1 MRYEYV
7 SWDKFDPT
15 PIDFYN
21 NTRSKRVSII
31 GKEFMSLDTETS
43 ADAEDDVDK
52 KIAWIYQWSFSYPK
66 NEETRYLVYG
76 RKPTQLISALAKITK
91 VNELTSERKII
102 CFVHNLSY
110 DYTYF
115 HKFIEDEYKSRGNTL
130 AVAAHRLISYSIG
143 GIEFRDSLK
152 IAQKSL
158 DSWAKDLLGRECGK
172 LVGAIDYNKVH
183 YQDSP
188 LYKRDWD
195 YMFRDVVV
203 LDKCIYK
210 QLAIHNDKIWTMPL
224 TSTGYVRRATKKNF
238 YKHRVA
244 NRKYF
249 ERTAL
254 SDECYSMCKEEF
266 AGGLTHG
273 NRFYIDQTIR
283 VSDLRKKFNNPNIII
298 KHRDFVSHYPSQQI
312 TGYCPATAFRLY
324 YERKPDDPEFLLK
337 DLDTAFEDGFCY
349 LAAIS
354 ITNLMI
360 RDGVTLPYAQES
372 KFYKGKLTK
381 LVMDTDNG
389 RILRMF
395 GTSLIV
401 VNELDLKWLRRQY
414 NFTYTIHKVY
424 VSKRG
429 KFPGYITETVKQ
441 FMLEKSET
449 KEIVKGLL
457 KQGYDELSPEVHE
470 AKLQNLI
477 AKGMLNAI
485 YGMTATDPVRECFGE
500 DEEGDWGKAVLSS
513 TDVSDM
519 LTNYYTSRS
528 SFMSYQLG
536 CWTTALAR
544 NELLFFAEV
553 VGYDHFLYADT
564 DSIFYISTP
573 EIEKKIE
580 AYNKKFRQQADANEW
595 YITLG
600 SGKKVYFNQF
610 DDEGEDIYEFRFL
623 HSKCYAYRYIPHN
636 TKSKLILKT
645 TIAGVREFGR
655 NDNNRVKEL
664 GSIDN
669 LTAGTIFAD
678 CGGTI
683 IRYNPKGVSTKPR
696 VENINGHLTEVSQ
709 FAMIVSSEKELHAC
723 IENREVTTFWEETY
737 DAD

>member
-1 MRYEYV
+1 MIYEYV

-15 PIDFYN
+15 PIEFYN

-31 GKEFMSLDTETS
+31 GKDFMSLDTETS
-43 ADAEDDVDK
+43 ADDEDDEKK

-66 NEETRYLVYG
+66 DEETRYLVYG
-76 RKPTQLISALAKITK
+76 RKPTQLVSALVKIHK
-91 VNELTSERKII
+91 VNELSSEKKII

-115 HKFIEDEYKSRGNTL
+115 HKFLEDEFKLRGNTI
-130 AVAAHRLISYSIG
+130 AVAAHRLINYNMS

-158 DSWAKDLLGRECGK
+158 DAWAKDLLGRECGK
-172 LVGAIDYNKVH
+172 LVGAIDYNKVR
-183 YQDSP
+183 YQDTP
-188 LYKRDWD
+188 LVKKDWK

-203 LDKCIYK
+203 LDKCINK
-210 QLAIHNDKIWTMPL
+210 QLAIHNDKIWTIPL
-224 TSTGYVRRATKKNF
+224 TATGYVRRATKKNF
-238 YKHRVA
+238 YKHKKT
-244 NRKYF
+244 NRMYF
-249 ERTAL
+249 LRTAL

-273 NRFYIDQTIR
+273 NRFYIDETIR
-283 VSDLRKKFNNPNIII
+283 VSELRKKFNDPNITI

-312 TGYCPATAFRLY
+312 TGYCPSTAFRLY
-324 YERKPDDPEFLLK
+324 YDRKPTDPEFLLK
-337 DLDTAFEDGFCY
+337 DLDDAFAQGNCY

-360 RDGVTLPYAQES
+360 KDGVTLPYAQEC
-372 KFYKGKLTK
+372 KFREHALTK
-381 LVMDTDNG
+381 LTMDTDNG

-395 GTSLIV
+395 GSSLLI

-414 NFTYTIHKVY
+414 NFTYTIYKVY
-424 VSKRG
+424 TSKRG
-429 KFPGYITETVKQ
+429 GFPGYITETVKQ

-449 KEIVKGLL
+449 KEIVKSLL

-500 DEEGDWGKAVLSS
+500 DEDGNWGKAEL
-513 TDVSDM
+513 TEDDISDS
-519 LTNYYTSRS
+519 LINYYASLG

-573 EIEKKIE
+573 AIEQKIE
-580 AYNKKFRQQADANEW
+580 AYNKKFRDQDDQNGW
-595 YITLG
+595 YVTLG
-600 SGKKVYFNQF
+600 TGKKVYFNQF
-610 DDEGEDIYEFRFL
+610 DDENEDIVEFRFL
-623 HSKCYAYRYIPHN
+623 HSKCYAYV
-636 TKSKLILKT
+636 TADGKLHT
-645 TIAGVREFGR
+645 TIAGVREYGR

-664 GSIDN
+664 GNIDN

-683 IRYNPKGVSTKPR
+683 IRYNPKDISVKPR

-709 FAMIVSSEKELHAC
+709 FAMIVSSEKELHSC
-723 IENREVTTFWEETY
+723 IESREVTTFWETTY
-737 DAD
+737 DTD

>member
-15 PIDFYN
+15 PIEFYN

-31 GKEFMSLDTETS
+31 GKDFMSLDTETS
-43 ADAEDDVDK
+43 ADDEDDEKK

-66 NEETRYLVYG
+66 DEETRYLVYG
-76 RKPTQLISALAKITK
+76 RKPTQLVSALVKIHK
-91 VNELTSERKII
+91 VNELSSEKKII

-115 HKFIEDEYKSRGNTL
+115 HKFLEDEFKLRGNTI
-130 AVAAHRLISYSIG
+130 AVAAHRLINYNMS

-158 DSWAKDLLGRECGK
+158 DAWAKDLLGRECGK
-172 LVGAIDYNKVH
+172 LVGAIDYNKVR
-183 YQDSP
+183 YQDTP
-188 LYKRDWD
+188 LVKKDWK

-203 LDKCIYK
+203 LDKCINK
-210 QLAIHNDKIWTMPL
+210 QLAIHNDKIWTIPL
-224 TSTGYVRRATKKNF
+224 TATGYVRRATKKNF
-238 YKHRVA
+238 YKHKKT
-244 NRKYF
+244 NRMYF
-249 ERTAL
+249 LRTAL

-273 NRFYIDQTIR
+273 NRFYIDETIR
-283 VSDLRKKFNNPNIII
+283 VSELRKKFGNPNITI

-312 TGYCPATAFRLY
+312 TGYCPSTAFRLY
-324 YERKPDDPEFLLK
+324 YDRKPTDPEFLLK
-337 DLDTAFEDGFCY
+337 DLDDAFAQGNCY

-360 RDGVTLPYAQES
+360 KDGVTLPYAQEC
-372 KFYKGKLTK
+372 KFREHALTK
-381 LVMDTDNG
+381 LTMDTDNG

-395 GTSLIV
+395 GSSLVI

-414 NFTYTIHKVY
+414 NFTYTIYKVY
-424 VSKRG
+424 TSKRG
-429 KFPGYITETVKQ
+429 GFPGYITETVKQ

-449 KEIVKGLL
+449 KEIVKSLL

-500 DEEGDWGKAVLSS
+500 DEDGNWGKAEL
-513 TDVSDM
+513 TEDDISDS
-519 LTNYYTSRS
+519 LINYYASLG

-580 AYNKKFRQQADANEW
+580 AYNKKFRDQDDQNGW
-595 YITLG
+595 YVTLG
-600 SGKKVYFNQF
+600 TGKKVYFNQF
-610 DDEGEDIYEFRFL
+610 DDENEDIVEFRFL
-623 HSKCYAYRYIPHN
+623 HSKCYAYV
-636 TKSKLILKT
+636 TADGKLHT
-645 TIAGVREFGR
+645 TIAGVREYGR

-664 GSIDN
+664 GNIDN

-683 IRYNPKGVSTKPR
+683 IRYNPKDISVKPR

-709 FAMIVSSEKELHAC
+709 FAMIVRSEKELHSC
-723 IENREVTTFWEETY
+723 IESREVTTFWETTY

>member
-15 PIDFYN
+15 PIEFYN

-31 GKEFMSLDTETS
+31 GKDFMSLDTETS

-66 NEETRYLVYG
+66 NDETRYLVYG
-76 RKPTQLISALAKITK
+76 RKPTQLVDALMKVAK
-91 VNELTSERKII
+91 VNELTSEKKII

-115 HKFIEDEYKSRGNTL
+115 HKFIEDEYKARGNVL

-158 DSWAKDLLGRECGK
+158 DAWAKDLLGRECGK
-172 LVGAIDYNKVH
+172 LVGRIDYNKVR

-224 TSTGYVRRATKKNF
+224 TATGYVRRVTKKNF
-238 YKHRVA
+238 YKHKKL

-249 ERTAL
+249 ELTAL
-254 SDECYSMCKEEF
+254 SDDCYSMCKKEF

-273 NRFYIDQTIR
+273 NRFYMDETIR
-283 VSDLRKKFNNPNIII
+283 VSELRKRFNNPNITIE
-298 KHRDFVSHYPSQQI
+298 HNDFVSHYPSQQI
-312 TGYCPATAFRLY
+312 TGYCPSTPFRLY
-324 YERKPDDPEFLLK
+324 YERKPYDPECLLK
-337 DLDTAFEDGFCY
+337 DLDEVFDEGNCY

-360 RDGVTLPYAQES
+360 KDGVTFPLAQEC
-372 KFYKGKLTK
+372 KFRENALTK
-381 LVMDTDNG
+381 LTMDTDNG

-395 GTSLIV
+395 GTSLVI
-401 VNELDLKWLRRQY
+401 VNELDLKWLRDQY

-424 VSKRG
+424 ISKRG
-429 KFPGYITETVKQ
+429 KFPDYITETVKM

-449 KEIVKGLL
+449 KEVVKSLL

-500 DEEGDWGKAVLSS
+500 DDDGNWGKALL
-513 TDVSDM
+513 TEDDVCDS
-519 LTNYYTSRS
+519 LIEFYTSQS

-544 NELLFFAEV
+544 NELLFFVAKV
-553 VGYDHFLYADT
+553 VGYENFLYADT

-573 EIEKKIE
+573 EIKAKIE
-580 AYNKKFRQQADANEW
+580 AYNKKFREQDDANGW
-595 YITLG
+595 YVTLG

-610 DDEGEDIYEFRFL
+610 DNEGEEIVEFRYL
-623 HSKCYAYRYIPHN
+623 HSKCYAYK
-636 TKSKLILKT
+636 TSDGKLHT
-645 TIAGVREFGR
+645 TIAGVREYGR

-664 GSIDN
+664 GDINN

-683 IRYNPKGVSTKPR
+683 IRYNPKEVSTKPR

>member
-15 PIDFYN
+15 PIEFYN

-31 GKEFMSLDTETS
+31 GKDFMSLDTETS
-43 ADAEDDVDK
+43 ADDEDDEKK

-66 NEETRYLVYG
+66 DEETRYLVYG
-76 RKPTQLISALAKITK
+76 RKPTQLVSALVKIHK
-91 VNELTSERKII
+91 VNELSSEKKII

-115 HKFIEDEYKSRGNTL
+115 HKFLEDEFKLRGNTI
-130 AVAAHRLISYSIG
+130 AVAAHRLINYNMS

-158 DSWAKDLLGRECGK
+158 DAWAKDLLGRECGK
-172 LVGAIDYNKVH
+172 LVGAIDYNKVR
-183 YQDSP
+183 YQDTP
-188 LYKRDWD
+188 LVKKDWK

-203 LDKCIYK
+203 LDKCINK
-210 QLAIHNDKIWTMPL
+210 QLAIHNDKIWTIPL
-224 TSTGYVRRATKKNF
+224 TATGYVRRATKKNF
-238 YKHRVA
+238 YKHKKT
-244 NRKYF
+244 NRMYF
-249 ERTAL
+249 LRTAL
-254 SDECYSMCKEEF
+254 SDDCYSMCKEEF

-273 NRFYIDQTIR
+273 NRFYIDETIR
-283 VSDLRKKFNNPNIII
+283 VSELRKKFNDPNITI

-312 TGYCPATAFRLY
+312 TGYCPSTAFRLY
-324 YERKPDDPEFLLK
+324 YDRKPDDPEFRLK
-337 DLDTAFEDGFCY
+337 DLDDAFAQGNCY

-360 RDGVTLPYAQES
+360 KDGVTLPYAQEC
-372 KFYKGKLTK
+372 KFREHALTK
-381 LVMDTDNG
+381 LTMDTDNG

-395 GTSLIV
+395 GSSLVI

-414 NFTYTIHKVY
+414 NFTYTIYKVY
-424 VSKRG
+424 TSKRG
-429 KFPGYITETVKQ
+429 GFPGYITETVKQ

-457 KQGYDELSPEVHE
+457 KQGYDELSFEVHE

-500 DEEGDWGKAVLSS
+500 DEDGNWGKAEL
-513 TDVSDM
+513 TEDDISDS
-519 LTNYYTSRS
+519 LINYYASLG

-573 EIEKKIE
+573 EIEDRIE
-580 AYNKKFRQQADANEW
+580 AYNKKFREQDDQNGW
-595 YITLG
+595 YVTLG
-600 SGKKVYFNQF
+600 TGKKVYFNQF
-610 DDEGEDIYEFRFL
+610 DDENEDIVEFRFL
-623 HSKCYAYRYIPHN
+623 HSKCYAYV
-636 TKSKLILKT
+636 TADGKLHT
-645 TIAGVREFGR
+645 TIAGVREYGR

-664 GSIDN
+664 GNIDN

-683 IRYNPKGVSTKPR
+683 IRYNPKDISVKPR

-709 FAMIVSSEKELHAC
+709 FAMIVRSEKELHSC
-723 IENREVTTFWEETY
+723 IESREVTTFWETTY

>member
-31 GKEFMSLDTETS
+31 GKDFMSLDTETS
-43 ADAEDDVDK
+43 ADDEDDEKK

-66 NEETRYLVYG
+66 DEETRYLVYG
-76 RKPTQLISALAKITK
+76 RKPTQLVSALVKIHK
-91 VNELTSERKII
+91 VNELSSEKKII

-115 HKFIEDEYKSRGNTL
+115 HKFLEDEFKLRGNTI
-130 AVAAHRLISYSIG
+130 AVAAHRLINYNMS

-158 DSWAKDLLGRECGK
+158 DAWAKDLLGRECGK
-172 LVGAIDYNKVH
+172 LVGAIDYNKVR
-183 YQDSP
+183 YQDTP
-188 LYKRDWD
+188 LCKKDWK

-203 LDKCIYK
+203 LDKCINK
-210 QLAIHNDKIWTMPL
+210 QLAIHNDKIWTIPL
-224 TSTGYVRRATKKNF
+224 TATGYVRRATKKNF
-238 YKHRVA
+238 YKHKKT
-244 NRKYF
+244 NRMYF
-249 ERTAL
+249 LRTAL

-273 NRFYIDQTIR
+273 NRFYIDETIR
-283 VSDLRKKFNNPNIII
+283 VSELRKKFNDPNITI

-312 TGYCPATAFRLY
+312 TGYCPSTAFRLY
-324 YERKPDDPEFLLK
+324 YDRKPDDPEFRLK
-337 DLDTAFEDGFCY
+337 DLDDAFAQGNCY

-360 RDGVTLPYAQES
+360 KDGVTLPYAQEC
-372 KFYKGKLTK
+372 KFREHALTK
-381 LVMDTDNG
+381 LTMDTDNG

-395 GTSLIV
+395 GSSLVI

-414 NFTYTIHKVY
+414 NFTYTIYKVY
-424 VSKRG
+424 TSKRG
-429 KFPGYITETVKQ
+429 GFPGYITETVKQ

-449 KEIVKGLL
+449 KEIVKSLI

-500 DEEGDWGKAVLSS
+500 DEDGNWGKAEL
-513 TDVSDM
+513 TEDDISDS
-519 LTNYYTSRS
+519 LINYYASLG

-573 EIEKKIE
+573 AIEQKIE
-580 AYNKKFRQQADANEW
+580 AYNKKFRDQDDANGW
-595 YITLG
+595 YVTLG

-610 DDEGEDIYEFRFL
+610 DDENEDIVEFRFL
-623 HSKCYAYRYIPHN
+623 HSKCYAYV
-636 TKSKLILKT
+636 TADGKLHT
-645 TIAGVREFGR
+645 TIAGVREYGR
-655 NDNNRVKEL
+655 NDNNRVREL
-664 GSIDN
+664 GNIDN

-683 IRYNPKGVSTKPR
+683 IRYNPKDISVKPR

-709 FAMIVSSEKELHAC
+709 FAMIVSSEKELHSC
-723 IENREVTTFWEETY
+723 IESREVTTFWETTY

>member
-21 NTRSKRVSII
+21 NTRSKRVSFI
-31 GKEFMSLDTETS
+31 GKDYMSLDTETS
-43 ADAEDDVDK
+43 ADDEDDEKK
-52 KIAWIYQWSFSYPK
+52 KIAWIYQWCLSYPK
-66 NEETRYLVYG
+66 DEDTRYLVYG
-76 RKPTQLISALAKITK
+76 RKPTQLVSTLVKVHK
-91 VNELTSERKII
+91 VNELSSDKRIF
-102 CFVHNLSY
+102 CFIHNLSY

-115 HKFIEDEYKSRGNTL
+115 HKFLEDAFQQTGNTI
-130 AVAAHRLISYSIG
+130 AVAAHRLINYNMS
-143 GIEFRDSLK
+143 GIEFRDTLK

-158 DSWAKDLLGRECGK
+158 DAWAKDLLGRECGK
-172 LVGAIDYNKVH
+172 LVGAIDYNKVR
-183 YQDSP
+183 YQDTP
-188 LYKRDWD
+188 LVKRDWD

-203 LDKCIYK
+203 LDKCVEK
-210 QLAIHNDKIWTMPL
+210 QLAIHGDKIWTMPL

-238 YKHRVA
+238 YKHKTT
-244 NRKYF
+244 NRQYF
-249 ERTAL
+249 MRTAL

-266 AGGLTHG
+266 AGGITHG
-273 NRFYIDQTIR
+273 NRFYIDQTVR
-283 VSDLRKKFNNPNIII
+283 VRDLRKKFNNPNIII

-312 TGYCPATAFRLY
+312 TGYCPSTAFRLY
-324 YERKPDDPEFLLK
+324 YDRKPDDPEFRLK
-337 DLDTAFEDGFCY
+337 DLDDAFAEGYCY

-360 RDGVTLPYAQES
+360 KDGVTLPYAQES
-372 KFYKGKLTK
+372 KFRKYAQTK
-381 LVMDTDNG
+381 LVTDTDNG

-395 GTSLIV
+395 GTTLII
-401 VNELDLKWLRRQY
+401 VNELDLKWLRKQY

-429 KFPGYITETVKQ
+429 KFPDYITDTVKM

-449 KEIVKGLL
+449 KEIVKDLL
-457 KQGYDELSPEVHE
+457 KKGYDELSPEVHE

-500 DEEGDWGKAVLSS
+500 DEDGNWGKATL
-513 TDVSDM
+513 TDNDVSDR
-519 LTNYYTSRS
+519 LVAFYSSQN
-528 SFMSYQLG
+528 SFMSFQLG

-553 VGYDHFLYADT
+553 IGYENFLYADT

-580 AYNKKFRQQADANEW
+580 RYNKKFRKQDDENGW
-595 YITLG
+595 FVTLS

-610 DDEGEDIYEFRFL
+610 DDEKEEIIEFRFL
-623 HSKCYAYRYIPHN
+623 HSKCYAYV
-636 TKSKLILKT
+636 TSDGKLHT
-645 TIAGVREFGR
+645 TIAGVREYGR
-655 NDNNRVKEL
+655 NANNRVREL
-664 GSIDN
+664 GDIDS
-669 LTAGTIFAD
+669 LTAGTIFKD

-683 IRYNPKGVSTKPR
+683 IRYNPKGVSVKPR

-709 FAMIVSSEKELHAC
+709 FAIIVSSEKELHAC
-723 IENREVTTFWEETY
+723 IENREVTTFWETTY

>member
-76 RKPTQLISALAKITK
+76 RKPTQLISALGKITK
-91 VNELTSERKII
+91 VNELTSEKKII

-115 HKFIEDEYKSRGNTL
+115 HKFIEKEYQSRGNTL

-172 LVGAIDYNKVH
+172 LVGAIDYNKVR
-183 YQDSP
+183 YQDTP
-188 LYKRDWD
+188 LVKRDWD

-238 YKHRVA
+238 YKHKKT
-244 NRKYF
+244 NRQYF
-249 ERTAL
+249 MHTAL
-254 SDECYSMCKEEF
+254 SDDCYSMCKKEF

-283 VSDLRKKFNNPNIII
+283 VSELRKKFNNPNIVI

-312 TGYCPATAFRLY
+312 TGYCPSTAFRLY
-324 YERKPDDPEFLLK
+324 YDRKPDDLEFGLK
-337 DLDTAFEDGFCY
+337 DLDEAFAQGKCY
-349 LAAIS
+349 LVAIS

-360 RDGVTLPYAQES
+360 KDGVTLPYAQES
-372 KFYKGKLTK
+372 KFRENAITKLT
-381 LVMDTDNG
+381 MDTDNG

-395 GTSLIV
+395 GTSLII

-424 VSKRG
+424 TSKRG
-429 KFPGYITETVKQ
+429 GFPGYITETVKQ

-449 KEIVKGLL
+449 KEVVKSLL

-500 DEEGDWGKAVLSS
+500 DEEGDWSKVRLTENDICDSLIDYYSS
-513 TDVSDM
+513 Q
-519 LTNYYTSRS
+519 S

-573 EIEKKIE
+573 EIEDKIE
-580 AYNKKFRQQADANEW
+580 AYNKKFREQDDANGW
-595 YITLG
+595 YVTLG
-600 SGKKVYFNQF
+600 TGKKVYFNQF
-610 DDEGEDIYEFRFL
+610 DDEGEDIREFRFL
-623 HSKCYAYRYIPHN
+623 HSKCYAYI
-636 TKSKLILKT
+636 TADGKLHT

-723 IENREVTTFWEETY
+723 IENREVTTFWETTY

>member
-15 PIDFYN
+15 PIEFYN

-31 GKEFMSLDTETS
+31 GKDFMSLDTETS
-43 ADAEDDVDK
+43 ADDEDDEKK

-66 NEETRYLVYG
+66 DEETRYLVYG
-76 RKPTQLISALAKITK
+76 RKPTQLVSALVKIHK
-91 VNELTSERKII
+91 VNELSSEKKII

-115 HKFIEDEYKSRGNTL
+115 HKFLEDEFKLRGNTI
-130 AVAAHRLISYSIG
+130 AVAAHRLINYNMS

-158 DSWAKDLLGRECGK
+158 DAWAKDLLGRECGK
-172 LVGAIDYNKVH
+172 LVGAIDYNKVR
-183 YQDSP
+183 YQDTP
-188 LYKRDWD
+188 LVKKDWK

-203 LDKCIYK
+203 LDKCINK
-210 QLAIHNDKIWTMPL
+210 QLAIHNDKIWTIPL
-224 TSTGYVRRATKKNF
+224 TATGYVRRATKKNF
-238 YKHRVA
+238 YKHKKT
-244 NRKYF
+244 NRMYF
-249 ERTAL
+249 LRTAL
-254 SDECYSMCKEEF
+254 SDDCYSMCKEEF

-273 NRFYIDQTIR
+273 NRFYIDETIR
-283 VSDLRKKFNNPNIII
+283 VSELRKKFNDPNITI

-312 TGYCPATAFRLY
+312 TGYCPSTAFRLY
-324 YERKPDDPEFLLK
+324 YDRKPDDPEFRLK
-337 DLDTAFEDGFCY
+337 DLDDAFAQGNCY

-360 RDGVTLPYAQES
+360 KDGVTLPYAQEC
-372 KFYKGKLTK
+372 KFREHALTK
-381 LVMDTDNG
+381 LTMDTDNG

-395 GTSLIV
+395 GSSLVI

-414 NFTYTIHKVY
+414 NFTYTIYKVY
-424 VSKRG
+424 TSKRG
-429 KFPGYITETVKQ
+429 GFPGYITETVKQ

-457 KQGYDELSPEVHE
+457 KQGYDELSFEVHE

-500 DEEGDWGKAVLSS
+500 DEDGNWGKAEL
-513 TDVSDM
+513 TEDDISDS
-519 LTNYYTSRS
+519 LINYYASLG

-573 EIEKKIE
+573 AIEQKIE
-580 AYNKKFRQQADANEW
+580 AYNKKFREQDDQNGW
-595 YITLG
+595 YVTLG
-600 SGKKVYFNQF
+600 TGKKVYFNQF
-610 DDEGEDIYEFRFL
+610 DDENEDIVEFRFL
-623 HSKCYAYRYIPHN
+623 HSKCYAYV
-636 TKSKLILKT
+636 TADGKLHT
-645 TIAGVREFGR
+645 TIAGVREYGR

-664 GSIDN
+664 GNIDN

-683 IRYNPKGVSTKPR
+683 IRYNPKDISVKPR

-709 FAMIVSSEKELHAC
+709 FAMIVRSEKELHSC
-723 IENREVTTFWEETY
+723 IESREVTTFWETTY

>member
-7 SWDKFDPT
+7 SWDKFNPT
-15 PIDFYN
+15 PIEFYN

-31 GKEFMSLDTETS
+31 GKDFMSLDTETS
-43 ADAEDDVDK
+43 ADDEDDEKK

-66 NEETRYLVYG
+66 NEDTRYLVYG
-76 RKPTQLISALAKITK
+76 RKPTQLVSALVKIHK
-91 VNELTSERKII
+91 VNELSSEKKII

-115 HKFIEDEYKSRGNTL
+115 HKFLEDEFKLRGNTI
-130 AVAAHRLISYSIG
+130 AVAAHRLINYNMS

-158 DSWAKDLLGRECGK
+158 DAWAKDLLGRECGK
-172 LVGAIDYNKVH
+172 LVGAIDYNKVR
-183 YQDSP
+183 YQDTP
-188 LYKRDWD
+188 LVKKDWK

-203 LDKCIYK
+203 LDKCINK
-210 QLAIHNDKIWTMPL
+210 QLAIHNDKIWTIPL
-224 TSTGYVRRATKKNF
+224 TATGYVRRATKKNF
-238 YKHRVA
+238 YKHKKT
-244 NRKYF
+244 NRMYF
-249 ERTAL
+249 LRTAL

-273 NRFYIDQTIR
+273 NRFYIDETIR
-283 VSDLRKKFNNPNIII
+283 VSELRKKFNDPNITI

-312 TGYCPATAFRLY
+312 TGYCPSTAFRLY
-324 YERKPDDPEFLLK
+324 YDRKPTDPEFLLK
-337 DLDTAFEDGFCY
+337 DLDDAFAQGNCY

-360 RDGVTLPYAQES
+360 KDGVTLPYAQEC
-372 KFYKGKLTK
+372 KFREHALTK
-381 LVMDTDNG
+381 LTMDTDNG

-395 GTSLIV
+395 GSSLVI

-414 NFTYTIHKVY
+414 NFTYTIYKVY
-424 VSKRG
+424 TSKRG
-429 KFPGYITETVKQ
+429 GFPGYITETVKQ

-449 KEIVKGLL
+449 KEIVKSLL

-500 DEEGDWGKAVLSS
+500 DEDGNWGKAEL
-513 TDVSDM
+513 TEDDISDS
-519 LTNYYTSRS
+519 LINYYASLG

-573 EIEKKIE
+573 AIEQKIE
-580 AYNKKFRQQADANEW
+580 AYNKKFREQDDQNGW
-595 YITLG
+595 YVTLG
-600 SGKKVYFNQF
+600 TGKKVYFNQF
-610 DDEGEDIYEFRFL
+610 DDENEDIVEFRFL
-623 HSKCYAYRYIPHN
+623 HSKCYAYV
-636 TKSKLILKT
+636 TADGKLHT
-645 TIAGVREFGR
+645 TIAGVREYGR

-664 GSIDN
+664 GNIDN

-683 IRYNPKGVSTKPR
+683 IRYNPKDISVKPR

-709 FAMIVSSEKELHAC
+709 FAMIVSSEKELHSC
-723 IENREVTTFWEETY
+723 IESREVTTFWETTY

>member
-7 SWDKFDPT
+7 SWDKFNPT
-15 PIDFYN
+15 PIEFYN

-31 GKEFMSLDTETS
+31 GKDFMSLDTETS
-43 ADAEDDVDK
+43 ADDEDDEKK

-66 NEETRYLVYG
+66 NEDTRYLVYG
-76 RKPTQLISALAKITK
+76 RKPTQLVSALVKIHK
-91 VNELTSERKII
+91 VNELSSEKKII

-115 HKFIEDEYKSRGNTL
+115 HKFLEDEFKLRGNTI
-130 AVAAHRLISYSIG
+130 AVAAHRLINYNMS

-158 DSWAKDLLGRECGK
+158 DAWAKDLLGRECGK
-172 LVGAIDYNKVH
+172 LVGAIDYNKVR
-183 YQDSP
+183 YQDTP
-188 LYKRDWD
+188 LVKKDWK

-203 LDKCIYK
+203 LDKCINK
-210 QLAIHNDKIWTMPL
+210 QLAIHNDKIWTIPL
-224 TSTGYVRRATKKNF
+224 TATGYVRRATKKNF
-238 YKHRVA
+238 YKHKKT
-244 NRKYF
+244 NRMYF
-249 ERTAL
+249 LRTAL

-273 NRFYIDQTIR
+273 NRFYIDETIR
-283 VSDLRKKFNNPNIII
+283 VSELRKKFNDPNITI

-312 TGYCPATAFRLY
+312 TGYCPSTAFRLY
-324 YERKPDDPEFLLK
+324 YDRKPTDPEFLLK
-337 DLDTAFEDGFCY
+337 DLDDAFAQGNCY

-360 RDGVTLPYAQES
+360 KDGVTLPYAQEC
-372 KFYKGKLTK
+372 KFREHALTK
-381 LVMDTDNG
+381 LTMDTDNG

-395 GTSLIV
+395 GSSLVI

-414 NFTYTIHKVY
+414 NFTYTIYKVY
-424 VSKRG
+424 TSKRG
-429 KFPGYITETVKQ
+429 GFPGYITETVKQ
-441 FMLEKSET
+441 FMHEKSET
-449 KEIVKGLL
+449 KEIVKSLL

-500 DEEGDWGKAVLSS
+500 DEDGNWGKAEL
-513 TDVSDM
+513 TEDDISDS
-519 LTNYYTSRS
+519 LINYYASLG

-573 EIEKKIE
+573 AIEQKIE
-580 AYNKKFRQQADANEW
+580 AYNKKFREQDDQNGW
-595 YITLG
+595 YVTLG
-600 SGKKVYFNQF
+600 TGKKVYFNQF
-610 DDEGEDIYEFRFL
+610 DDENEDIVEFRFL
-623 HSKCYAYRYIPHN
+623 HSKCYAYV
-636 TKSKLILKT
+636 TADGKLHT
-645 TIAGVREFGR
+645 TIAGVREYGR

-664 GSIDN
+664 GNIDN

-683 IRYNPKGVSTKPR
+683 IRYNPKDISVKPR

-709 FAMIVSSEKELHAC
+709 FAMIVSSEKELHSC
-723 IENREVTTFWEETY
+723 IESREVTTFWETTY